1 MNQKKK
7 MAIILA
13 SILALMLVGAA
24 VASKIIASDPYRLP
38 SVKYRPTETPVVT
51 AEPTA
56 EPTPEPTA
64 EPTAEPTEEPVVEP
78 TEVPVVEPTEE
89 PVVEPTE
96 EPVVEPTEV
105 PVVEPT
111 EEPVVE
117 PTEEPVVEPTEEPV
131 IEPTEEPVIEPTEEP
146 IVEPTEEPVAEPTE
160 EPVVEPTEEP
170 VIEPTEEPAI
180 EPTEEPVTEP
190 TEEPVIEPTEEP
202 AIEPTE
208 EPVTEPTAEP
218 TAEPVETP
226 KPYDGPIAVGNA
238 EVHAAPDADSPVVF
252 TVPNGAAIK
261 VFSTEGDWAKVEAHG
276 FSGYLHRDHVRGVAF
291 AQPAATPV
299 PEQPEN
305 ITENDLPD
313 NARLLGVIQDKLSAE
328 RSVSVY
334 VSYDGEYVTFGDTVT
349 LYAVLHGYEDTVYTL
364 QWQSSP
370 DNASW
375 ADISGAVSASYAV
388 TVTEA
393 NYTDYYRVAVTI
405 NGVIV
410 ADELLAEAAK

>member
-38 SVKYRPTETPVVT
+38 SVKHRPTETPVVT

-56 EPTPEPTA
+56 ELTA
-64 EPTAEPTEEPVVEP
+64 EPTAEPTEEPVA
-78 TEVPVVEPTEE
+78 EPTEE
-89 PVVEPTE
+89 
-96 EPVVEPTEV
+96 

-131 IEPTEEPVIEPTEEP
+131 IEPTEEPAIEPTEEP
-146 IVEPTEEPVAEPTE
+146 IVEPTEEPV
-160 EPVVEPTEEP
+160 
-170 VIEPTEEPAI
+170 I
-180 EPTEEPVTEP
+180 
-190 TEEPVIEPTEEP
+190 
-202 AIEPTE
+202 
-208 EPVTEPTAEP
+208 EPTAEP
-218 TAEPVETP
+218 TAEPTETP

-334 VSYDGEYVTFGDTVT
+334 ASYDGEYVTFGDTVT

>member
-38 SVKYRPTETPVVT
+38 SVKHRPTETPVVT

-56 EPTPEPTA
+56 ELTA

-78 TEVPVVEPTEE
+78 TEEPVIEPTEEPIVEPTEE
-89 PVVEPTE
+89 PVI
-96 EPVVEPTEV
+96 
-105 PVVEPT
+105 EPT

-131 IEPTEEPVIEPTEEP
+131 
-146 IVEPTEEPVAEPTE
+146 
-160 EPVVEPTEEP
+160 
-170 VIEPTEEPAI
+170 
-180 EPTEEPVTEP
+180 TEP

-202 AIEPTE
+202 VIEPT
-208 EPVTEPTAEP
+208 
-218 TAEPVETP
+218 ETP

>member
-38 SVKYRPTETPVVT
+38 SVKHRPTETPVVT

-56 EPTPEPTA
+56 ELTA

-78 TEVPVVEPTEE
+78 TEEPVIEPTEEPIVEPTEE
-89 PVVEPTE
+89 PVF
-96 EPVVEPTEV
+96 
-105 PVVEPT
+105 EPT

-131 IEPTEEPVIEPTEEP
+131 TEPTEEPAIEPTEEPVI
-146 IVEPTEEPVAEPTE
+146 EPTEEPVAEPTE

-170 VIEPTEEPAI
+170 VVEPTEEPAI
-180 EPTEEPVTEP
+180 APTEEPVTEP

-202 AIEPTE
+202 VIEPT
-208 EPVTEPTAEP
+208 
-218 TAEPVETP
+218 ETP

-238 EVHAAPDADSPVVF
+238 EVHAAPDNDSPVVF

-334 VSYDGEYVTFGDTVT
+334 ASYDGEYVTFGDTVT

>member
-38 SVKYRPTETPVVT
+38 SVKHRPTETPVVT

-56 EPTPEPTA
+56 EPTAKPTA
-64 EPTAEPTEEPVVEP
+64 
-78 TEVPVVEPTEE
+78 EPTEE

-96 EPVVEPTEV
+96 EPVVEPTEK

-111 EEPVVE
+111 EEPAIEPTEEPAIEPTEEPVIE

-131 IEPTEEPVIEPTEEP
+131 IEPTEEPVT
-146 IVEPTEEPVAEPTE
+146 EPTEEPVTEPTEEPAIEPTE

-170 VIEPTEEPAI
+170 AIEPTEEPIIEPTEEPAI
-180 EPTEEPVTEP
+180 EPTEEPVVEP
-190 TEEPVIEPTEEP
+190 T
-202 AIEPTE
+202 
-208 EPVTEPTAEP
+208 
-218 TAEPVETP
+218 ETP

-334 VSYDGEYVTFGDTVT
+334 ASYDGEYVTFGDTVT

>member
-38 SVKYRPTETPVVT
+38 SVKHRPTETPVVT

-56 EPTPEPTA
+56 ELTA

-78 TEVPVVEPTEE
+78 TEEPVIEPTEEPIVEPTEEPVIEPTEE

-96 EPVVEPTEV
+96 EPVVEPTEEPV
-105 PVVEPT
+105 TEPTEEPAIEPTEEPVIEPTEEPVAEPTEEPVVEPT

-131 IEPTEEPVIEPTEEP
+131 IEPTEEPAIEPTEEP
-146 IVEPTEEPVAEPTE
+146 IVEPTEEPV
-160 EPVVEPTEEP
+160 
-170 VIEPTEEPAI
+170 I
-180 EPTEEPVTEP
+180 
-190 TEEPVIEPTEEP
+190 
-202 AIEPTE
+202 
-208 EPVTEPTAEP
+208 EPTAEP
-218 TAEPVETP
+218 TAEPTETP

-334 VSYDGEYVTFGDTVT
+334 ASYDGEYVTFGDTVT

>member
-38 SVKYRPTETPVVT
+38 SVKHRPTETPVVT

-56 EPTPEPTA
+56 ELTA

-78 TEVPVVEPTEE
+78 TEEPVIEPTEEPIVEPTEEPVIEPTEE

-96 EPVVEPTEV
+96 EPVVEPTEEPV
-105 PVVEPT
+105 TEPTEEPAIEPTEEPVIEPTEEPVAEPTEEPVVEPT

-117 PTEEPVVEPTEEPV
+117 PTEEPVVEPTEEPA
-131 IEPTEEPVIEPTEEP
+131 IAPTEEPVT
-146 IVEPTEEPVAEPTE
+146 
-160 EPVVEPTEEP
+160 
-170 VIEPTEEPAI
+170 

-202 AIEPTE
+202 VIEPT
-208 EPVTEPTAEP
+208 
-218 TAEPVETP
+218 ETP

-334 VSYDGEYVTFGDTVT
+334 ASYDGEYVTFGDTVT

>member
-38 SVKYRPTETPVVT
+38 SVKHRPTETPVVT

-56 EPTPEPTA
+56 ELTA

-78 TEVPVVEPTEE
+78 TEEPVIEPTEEPIVEPTEEPVIEPTEE

-96 EPVVEPTEV
+96 EPVVEPTEEPV
-105 PVVEPT
+105 TEPTEEPAIEPTEEPVIEPTEEPVAEPTEEPVVEPT

-117 PTEEPVVEPTEEPV
+117 PTEEPVVEPTEEPA
-131 IEPTEEPVIEPTEEP
+131 IAPTEEPVT
-146 IVEPTEEPVAEPTE
+146 
-160 EPVVEPTEEP
+160 
-170 VIEPTEEPAI
+170 

-190 TEEPVIEPTEEP
+190 TEEPVIEPT
-202 AIEPTE
+202 
-208 EPVTEPTAEP
+208 
-218 TAEPVETP
+218 ETP

>member
-38 SVKYRPTETPVVT
+38 SVKHRPTETPVVT

-56 EPTPEPTA
+56 ELTA

-78 TEVPVVEPTEE
+78 TEEPVIEPTEEPIVEPTEEPIVEPTEE

-96 EPVVEPTEV
+96 EPVVEPTEEPV
-105 PVVEPT
+105 TEPTEEPAIEPTEEPVIEPTEEPVAEPTEEPVVEPT

-117 PTEEPVVEPTEEPV
+117 PTEEPVVEPTEEPA
-131 IEPTEEPVIEPTEEP
+131 IAPTEEPVIEPT
-146 IVEPTEEPVAEPTE
+146 
-160 EPVVEPTEEP
+160 
-170 VIEPTEEPAI
+170 
-180 EPTEEPVTEP
+180 
-190 TEEPVIEPTEEP
+190 
-202 AIEPTE
+202 
-208 EPVTEPTAEP
+208 
-218 TAEPVETP
+218 ETP

>member
-38 SVKYRPTETPVVT
+38 SVKHRPTETPVVT

-56 EPTPEPTA
+56 ELTA

-78 TEVPVVEPTEE
+78 TEEPVIEPTEEPIVEPTEE
-89 PVVEPTE
+89 PVI
-96 EPVVEPTEV
+96 
-105 PVVEPT
+105 EPT

-131 IEPTEEPVIEPTEEP
+131 TEPTEEPAIEPTEEP
-146 IVEPTEEPVAEPTE
+146 IVEPTEEPV
-160 EPVVEPTEEP
+160 
-170 VIEPTEEPAI
+170 I
-180 EPTEEPVTEP
+180 
-190 TEEPVIEPTEEP
+190 
-202 AIEPTE
+202 
-208 EPVTEPTAEP
+208 EPTAEP
-218 TAEPVETP
+218 TAEPTETP

-334 VSYDGEYVTFGDTVT
+334 ASYDGEYVTFGDTVT

>member
-38 SVKYRPTETPVVT
+38 SVKHRPTETPVVT

-56 EPTPEPTA
+56 ELTA
-64 EPTAEPTEEPVVEP
+64 EPTA
-78 TEVPVVEPTEE
+78 
-89 PVVEPTE
+89 
-96 EPVVEPTEV
+96 
-105 PVVEPT
+105 
-111 EEPVVE
+111 E

-146 IVEPTEEPVAEPTE
+146 TAEPTE

-170 VIEPTEEPAI
+170 VIEPT
-180 EPTEEPVTEP
+180 
-190 TEEPVIEPTEEP
+190 
-202 AIEPTE
+202 
-208 EPVTEPTAEP
+208 
-218 TAEPVETP
+218 ETP

-305 ITENDLPD
+305 ITEDDLPD

-334 VSYDGEYVTFGDTVT
+334 ASYDGEYVTFGDTVT

>member
-1 MNQKKK
+1 M
-7 MAIILA
+7 I
-13 SILALMLVGAA
+13 
-24 VASKIIASDPYRLP
+24 
-38 SVKYRPTETPVVT
+38 
-51 AEPTA
+51 
-56 EPTPEPTA
+56 
-64 EPTAEPTEEPVVEP
+64 EPTEEPVA
-78 TEVPVVEPTEE
+78 EPTEE
-89 PVVEPTE
+89 
-96 EPVVEPTEV
+96 

-117 PTEEPVVEPTEEPV
+117 PTEEPVVEPTEEP
-131 IEPTEEPVIEPTEEP
+131 
-146 IVEPTEEPVAEPTE
+146 
-160 EPVVEPTEEP
+160 
-170 VIEPTEEPAI
+170 AI
-180 EPTEEPVTEP
+180 APTEEPVTEP

-202 AIEPTE
+202 VIEPT
-208 EPVTEPTAEP
+208 
-218 TAEPVETP
+218 ETP

-238 EVHAAPDADSPVVF
+238 EVHAAPDTDSPLVF

-334 VSYDGEYVTFGDTVT
+334 ASYDGEYVTFGDTVT

>member
-38 SVKYRPTETPVVT
+38 SVKHRPTETPVVT

-56 EPTPEPTA
+56 ELTA

-78 TEVPVVEPTEE
+78 TEEPVIEPTEEPIVEPTDEPVIEPTEE

-96 EPVVEPTEV
+96 EPVVEPTEEPV
-105 PVVEPT
+105 TEPTEEPAIEPTEEPVIEPTEEPVAEPTEEPVVEPT

-117 PTEEPVVEPTEEPV
+117 PTEEPVVEPTEEPA
-131 IEPTEEPVIEPTEEP
+131 IAPTEVPVIEPTE
-146 IVEPTEEPVAEPTE
+146 V
-160 EPVVEPTEEP
+160 
-170 VIEPTEEPAI
+170 PAI
-180 EPTEEPVTEP
+180 
-190 TEEPVIEPTEEP
+190 
-202 AIEPTE
+202 
-208 EPVTEPTAEP
+208 EPTAEP
-218 TAEPVETP
+218 TETP

-252 TVPNGAAIK
+252 TVPNGAAIQ
-261 VFSTEGDWAKVEAHG
+261 VFSTEGDGAKVEAHG

-334 VSYDGEYVTFGDTVT
+334 ASYDGEYVTFGDTVT

>member
-38 SVKYRPTETPVVT
+38 SVKHRPTETPVVT

-56 EPTPEPTA
+56 ELTA
-64 EPTAEPTEEPVVEP
+64 EPT
-78 TEVPVVEPTEE
+78 
-89 PVVEPTE
+89 
-96 EPVVEPTEV
+96 
-105 PVVEPT
+105 
-111 EEPVVE
+111 
-117 PTEEPVVEPTEEPV
+117 
-131 IEPTEEPVIEPTEEP
+131 
-146 IVEPTEEPVAEPTE
+146 AEPTE

-180 EPTEEPVTEP
+180 EPTEEPIVEP
-190 TEEPVIEPTEEP
+190 TEEPVIEPI
-202 AIEPTE
+202 A
-208 EPVTEPTAEP
+208 EPTAEP
-218 TAEPVETP
+218 TETP

-334 VSYDGEYVTFGDTVT
+334 ASYDGEYVTFGDTVT

>member
-1 MNQKKK
+1 M
-7 MAIILA
+7 I
-13 SILALMLVGAA
+13 
-24 VASKIIASDPYRLP
+24 
-38 SVKYRPTETPVVT
+38 
-51 AEPTA
+51 
-56 EPTPEPTA
+56 EPTA
-64 EPTAEPTEEPVVEP
+64 EPTAEPT
-78 TEVPVVEPTEE
+78 
-89 PVVEPTE
+89 
-96 EPVVEPTEV
+96 
-105 PVVEPT
+105 
-111 EEPVVE
+111 
-117 PTEEPVVEPTEEPV
+117 
-131 IEPTEEPVIEPTEEP
+131 
-146 IVEPTEEPVAEPTE
+146 
-160 EPVVEPTEEP
+160 
-170 VIEPTEEPAI
+170 
-180 EPTEEPVTEP
+180 
-190 TEEPVIEPTEEP
+190 
-202 AIEPTE
+202 
-208 EPVTEPTAEP
+208 
-218 TAEPVETP
+218 ETP

-334 VSYDGEYVTFGDTVT
+334 ASYDGEYVTFGDTVT

>member
-38 SVKYRPTETPVVT
+38 SVKHRPTETPVVT

-56 EPTPEPTA
+56 ELTA
-64 EPTAEPTEEPVVEP
+64 EPTAEPTEE
-78 TEVPVVEPTEE
+78 
-89 PVVEPTE
+89 
-96 EPVVEPTEV
+96 

-131 IEPTEEPVIEPTEEP
+131 IEPTEEPAIEPTEEP
-146 IVEPTEEPVAEPTE
+146 IVEPTEEPV
-160 EPVVEPTEEP
+160 
-170 VIEPTEEPAI
+170 I
-180 EPTEEPVTEP
+180 
-190 TEEPVIEPTEEP
+190 
-202 AIEPTE
+202 
-208 EPVTEPTAEP
+208 EPTAEP
-218 TAEPVETP
+218 TAEPTETP

-334 VSYDGEYVTFGDTVT
+334 ASYDGEYVTFGDTVT

>member
-38 SVKYRPTETPVVT
+38 SVKHRPTETPVVT

-56 EPTPEPTA
+56 ELTA
-64 EPTAEPTEEPVVEP
+64 EPTA
-78 TEVPVVEPTEE
+78 
-89 PVVEPTE
+89 
-96 EPVVEPTEV
+96 
-105 PVVEPT
+105 
-111 EEPVVE
+111 E

-131 IEPTEEPVIEPTEEP
+131 IEPTEEPV
-146 IVEPTEEPVAEPTE
+146 V
-160 EPVVEPTEEP
+160 
-170 VIEPTEEPAI
+170 EPTEEPAI
-180 EPTEEPVTEP
+180 APTEEPVTEPTEEPVTEP
-190 TEEPVIEPTEEP
+190 TEEPVIEPT
-202 AIEPTE
+202 
-208 EPVTEPTAEP
+208 
-218 TAEPVETP
+218 ETP

-238 EVHAAPDADSPVVF
+238 EVHAAPDTDSPLVF

-334 VSYDGEYVTFGDTVT
+334 ASYDGEYVTFGDTVT

>member
-38 SVKYRPTETPVVT
+38 SVKHRPTETPVVT

-56 EPTPEPTA
+56 ELTA
-64 EPTAEPTEEPVVEP
+64 EPTA
-78 TEVPVVEPTEE
+78 
-89 PVVEPTE
+89 
-96 EPVVEPTEV
+96 
-105 PVVEPT
+105 
-111 EEPVVE
+111 E

-146 IVEPTEEPVAEPTE
+146 TAEPTE

-170 VIEPTEEPAI
+170 VIEPT
-180 EPTEEPVTEP
+180 
-190 TEEPVIEPTEEP
+190 
-202 AIEPTE
+202 
-208 EPVTEPTAEP
+208 
-218 TAEPVETP
+218 ETP

>member
-38 SVKYRPTETPVVT
+38 SVKHRPTETPVVT

-56 EPTPEPTA
+56 ELTA

-78 TEVPVVEPTEE
+78 TEEPVIEPTEEPIVEPTEE
-89 PVVEPTE
+89 PVL
-96 EPVVEPTEV
+96 
-105 PVVEPT
+105 EPT

-131 IEPTEEPVIEPTEEP
+131 TEPTEEPAIEPTEEPVI
-146 IVEPTEEPVAEPTE
+146 EPTEEPVAEPTE

-170 VIEPTEEPAI
+170 VVEPTEEPAI
-180 EPTEEPVTEP
+180 APTEEPVVEPTEEPAVEP

-202 AIEPTE
+202 VVEPT
-208 EPVTEPTAEP
+208 
-218 TAEPVETP
+218 ETP

>member
-38 SVKYRPTETPVVT
+38 SVKHRPTETPVVT

-56 EPTPEPTA
+56 ELTA

-78 TEVPVVEPTEE
+78 TEEPVIEPTEEPIVEPTEEPVIEPTEE

-96 EPVVEPTEV
+96 EPVTEPTEE

-111 EEPVVE
+111 EEPVIEPTEEPVTE

-146 IVEPTEEPVAEPTE
+146 
-160 EPVVEPTEEP
+160 
-170 VIEPTEEPAI
+170 AI

-190 TEEPVIEPTEEP
+190 T
-202 AIEPTE
+202 
-208 EPVTEPTAEP
+208 
-218 TAEPVETP
+218 ETP

>member
-1 MNQKKK
+1 MP
-7 MAIILA
+7 AI
-13 SILALMLVGAA
+13 
-24 VASKIIASDPYRLP
+24 
-38 SVKYRPTETPVVT
+38 
-51 AEPTA
+51 EPTA
-56 EPTPEPTA
+56 EPT
-64 EPTAEPTEEPVVEP
+64 
-78 TEVPVVEPTEE
+78 
-89 PVVEPTE
+89 
-96 EPVVEPTEV
+96 
-105 PVVEPT
+105 
-111 EEPVVE
+111 
-117 PTEEPVVEPTEEPV
+117 
-131 IEPTEEPVIEPTEEP
+131 
-146 IVEPTEEPVAEPTE
+146 
-160 EPVVEPTEEP
+160 
-170 VIEPTEEPAI
+170 
-180 EPTEEPVTEP
+180 
-190 TEEPVIEPTEEP
+190 
-202 AIEPTE
+202 
-208 EPVTEPTAEP
+208 
-218 TAEPVETP
+218 ETP

-238 EVHAAPDADSPVVF
+238 EVHAAPDPDSPVVF

-334 VSYDGEYVTFGDTVT
+334 ASYDGEYVTFGDTVT

>member
-38 SVKYRPTETPVVT
+38 SVKHRPTETPVVT

-56 EPTPEPTA
+56 ELTA

-78 TEVPVVEPTEE
+78 TEEPVIEPTEEPIVEPTEE
-89 PVVEPTE
+89 PVI
-96 EPVVEPTEV
+96 
-105 PVVEPT
+105 EPT

-131 IEPTEEPVIEPTEEP
+131 TEPTEEPAIEPTEEPVIEPTEEP
-146 IVEPTEEPVAEPTE
+146 VAEPTEEPVAEPTE

-170 VIEPTEEPAI
+170 VVEPTEEPAI
-180 EPTEEPVTEP
+180 AP

-202 AIEPTE
+202 TAEPTE
-208 EPVTEPTAEP
+208 EPVVEPTEEPVIEP
-218 TAEPVETP
+218 TETP

-334 VSYDGEYVTFGDTVT
+334 ASYDGEYVTFGDTVT

>member
-13 SILALMLVGAA
+13 SILALVLVGAA

-38 SVKYRPTETPVVT
+38 PVKYRPTETPVVT
-51 AEPTA
+51 AEPT
-56 EPTPEPTA
+56 TEPTA
-64 EPTAEPTEEPVVEP
+64 EPTAEPTDEPAI
-78 TEVPVVEPTEE
+78 
-89 PVVEPTE
+89 
-96 EPVVEPTEV
+96 
-105 PVVEPT
+105 
-111 EEPVVE
+111 
-117 PTEEPVVEPTEEPV
+117 EPTEEPV

-146 IVEPTEEPVAEPTE
+146 VE
-160 EPVVEPTEEP
+160 
-170 VIEPTEEPAI
+170 
-180 EPTEEPVTEP
+180 
-190 TEEPVIEPTEEP
+190 
-202 AIEPTE
+202 
-208 EPVTEPTAEP
+208 EPTAEP
-218 TAEPVETP
+218 TAEPTETP

-252 TVPNGAAIK
+252 TAPNGAAIK
-261 VFSTEGDWAKVEAHG
+261 VFSTEGDWAKVEVHG

-305 ITENDLPD
+305 ITEDDLPE

-334 VSYDGEYVTFGDTVT
+334 VSYDGEYVHFGDTVT

-370 DNASW
+370 DNVSW
-375 ADISGAVSASYAV
+375 ADISGAVDASYAV

-405 NGVIV
+405 NGVVV

>member
-38 SVKYRPTETPVVT
+38 SVKHRPTETPVVT

-56 EPTPEPTA
+56 ELTA

-78 TEVPVVEPTEE
+78 TEEPVIEPTEEPIVEPTEE
-89 PVVEPTE
+89 PVI
-96 EPVVEPTEV
+96 
-105 PVVEPT
+105 EPT

-131 IEPTEEPVIEPTEEP
+131 TEPTEEPAIEPTDEPVIEPTEEP
-146 IVEPTEEPVAEPTE
+146 EAEPTE
-160 EPVVEPTEEP
+160 EPVVYPTEEP
-170 VIEPTEEPAI
+170 VT

-202 AIEPTE
+202 VIEPT
-208 EPVTEPTAEP
+208 
-218 TAEPVETP
+218 ETP

-238 EVHAAPDADSPVVF
+238 EVHAAPDTDSPLVF

-334 VSYDGEYVTFGDTVT
+334 ASYDGEYVTFGDTVT

>member
-38 SVKYRPTETPVVT
+38 SVKHRPTETPVVT

-56 EPTPEPTA
+56 ELTA

-78 TEVPVVEPTEE
+78 TEEPVIEPTEE
-89 PVVEPTE
+89 PVAEPTE
-96 EPVVEPTEV
+96 E

-117 PTEEPVVEPTEEPV
+117 PTEEPVVEPTEEP
-131 IEPTEEPVIEPTEEP
+131 
-146 IVEPTEEPVAEPTE
+146 IVEPTE

-170 VIEPTEEPAI
+170 AI
-180 EPTEEPVTEP
+180 
-190 TEEPVIEPTEEP
+190 
-202 AIEPTE
+202 
-208 EPVTEPTAEP
+208 EPTAEP
-218 TAEPVETP
+218 TAEPTETP

-238 EVHAAPDADSPVVF
+238 EVHAAPDANSPVVF

-305 ITENDLPD
+305 ITEDDLPD

-334 VSYDGEYVTFGDTVT
+334 ASYDGEYVTFGDTVT

>member
-38 SVKYRPTETPVVT
+38 SVKHRPTETPVVT

-56 EPTPEPTA
+56 ELTA

-78 TEVPVVEPTEE
+78 TEEPVIEPTEEPIVEPTDEPVIEPTEE

-96 EPVVEPTEV
+96 EPVVEPTEEPV
-105 PVVEPT
+105 TEPTEEPAIEPTEEPVIEPTEEPVAEPTEEPVVEPT

-117 PTEEPVVEPTEEPV
+117 PTEEPVVEPTEEPA
-131 IEPTEEPVIEPTEEP
+131 I
-146 IVEPTEEPVAEPTE
+146 A
-160 EPVVEPTEEP
+160 
-170 VIEPTEEPAI
+170 PTEEPAI
-180 EPTEEPVTEP
+180 EPTEV
-190 TEEPVIEPTEEP
+190 PVIEPTEVP
-202 AIEPTE
+202 AI
-208 EPVTEPTAEP
+208 EPTAEP
-218 TAEPVETP
+218 TETP

-334 VSYDGEYVTFGDTVT
+334 ASYDGEYVTFGDTVT

>member
-38 SVKYRPTETPVVT
+38 SVKHRPTETPVVT

-56 EPTPEPTA
+56 ELTA

-78 TEVPVVEPTEE
+78 TEEPVIEPTEEPIVEPTEEPIVEPTEE
-89 PVVEPTE
+89 PVI
-96 EPVVEPTEV
+96 
-105 PVVEPT
+105 EPT

-131 IEPTEEPVIEPTEEP
+131 TEPTEEPAIEPTEEPVI
-146 IVEPTEEPVAEPTE
+146 EPTEEPVAEPTE

-170 VIEPTEEPAI
+170 VVEPTEEPAIAPTEEPAI
-180 EPTEEPVTEP
+180 EPTEV
-190 TEEPVIEPTEEP
+190 PVIEPTEVP
-202 AIEPTE
+202 AI
-208 EPVTEPTAEP
+208 EPTAEP
-218 TAEPVETP
+218 TETP
-226 KPYDGPIAVGNA
+226 KPYDAPIAVGNA

>member
-38 SVKYRPTETPVVT
+38 SVKHRPTETPVVT

-56 EPTPEPTA
+56 ELTA

-78 TEVPVVEPTEE
+78 TEEPVIEPTEEPIVEPTEE
-89 PVVEPTE
+89 PVI
-96 EPVVEPTEV
+96 
-105 PVVEPT
+105 EPT

-131 IEPTEEPVIEPTEEP
+131 TEPTEEPAIEPTEEPVI
-146 IVEPTEEPVAEPTE
+146 EPTEEPVAEPTE

-170 VIEPTEEPAI
+170 VVDPTEEPAI
-180 EPTEEPVTEP
+180 APTEEPVTEPTEEPVTEP

-202 AIEPTE
+202 VIEPT
-208 EPVTEPTAEP
+208 
-218 TAEPVETP
+218 ETP

>member
-38 SVKYRPTETPVVT
+38 SVKHRPTETPVVT

-56 EPTPEPTA
+56 ELTA

-78 TEVPVVEPTEE
+78 TEEPVIEPTEEPIVEPTEE
-89 PVVEPTE
+89 PVI
-96 EPVVEPTEV
+96 
-105 PVVEPT
+105 EPT

-131 IEPTEEPVIEPTEEP
+131 TEPTEEPAIEPTEEPVIEPTEEP
-146 IVEPTEEPVAEPTE
+146 VAEPTEEPVFEPTE

-170 VIEPTEEPAI
+170 AIAPTEEPVT

-202 AIEPTE
+202 VIEPT
-208 EPVTEPTAEP
+208 
-218 TAEPVETP
+218 ETP

>member
-38 SVKYRPTETPVVT
+38 SVKHRPTETPVVT

-56 EPTPEPTA
+56 ELTA

-78 TEVPVVEPTEE
+78 TEEPVFEPTEEPIVEPTEEPIVEPTEE

-96 EPVVEPTEV
+96 EPVVEPTEEPV
-105 PVVEPT
+105 TEPTEEPAIEPTEEPVNEPTEEPVAEPTEEPVVEPT

-117 PTEEPVVEPTEEPV
+117 PTEEPVVEPTEEPA
-131 IEPTEEPVIEPTEEP
+131 IAPTEEPVIEPT
-146 IVEPTEEPVAEPTE
+146 
-160 EPVVEPTEEP
+160 
-170 VIEPTEEPAI
+170 
-180 EPTEEPVTEP
+180 
-190 TEEPVIEPTEEP
+190 
-202 AIEPTE
+202 
-208 EPVTEPTAEP
+208 
-218 TAEPVETP
+218 ETP

-334 VSYDGEYVTFGDTVT
+334 ASYDGEYVTFGDTVT

>member
-38 SVKYRPTETPVVT
+38 SVKHRPTETPVVT
-51 AEPTA
+51 AG
-56 EPTPEPTA
+56 PTA
-64 EPTAEPTEEPVVEP
+64 EPTAEPN
-78 TEVPVVEPTEE
+78 
-89 PVVEPTE
+89 
-96 EPVVEPTEV
+96 
-105 PVVEPT
+105 
-111 EEPVVE
+111 
-117 PTEEPVVEPTEEPV
+117 
-131 IEPTEEPVIEPTEEP
+131 
-146 IVEPTEEPVAEPTE
+146 AEPTE

-170 VIEPTEEPAI
+170 AI
-180 EPTEEPVTEP
+180 EPTEEPI
-190 TEEPVIEPTEEP
+190 IEPTEEP
-202 AIEPTE
+202 T
-208 EPVTEPTAEP
+208 VEPTAEP
-218 TAEPVETP
+218 TETP

-334 VSYDGEYVTFGDTVT
+334 ASYDGEYVTFGDTVT

>member
-38 SVKYRPTETPVVT
+38 SVKHRPTETPVVT

-56 EPTPEPTA
+56 EPTAKPTA
-64 EPTAEPTEEPVVEP
+64 
-78 TEVPVVEPTEE
+78 EPTEE

-96 EPVVEPTEV
+96 EPVVEPTEKS
-105 PVVEPT
+105 VVEPT
-111 EEPVVE
+111 EEPAIEPTEEPAIEPTEEPVIE

-131 IEPTEEPVIEPTEEP
+131 IEPTEEPVT
-146 IVEPTEEPVAEPTE
+146 EPTEEPVTEPTEEPAIEPTE

-170 VIEPTEEPAI
+170 AIEPTEEPIIEPTEEPAI
-180 EPTEEPVTEP
+180 EPTEEPVVEP
-190 TEEPVIEPTEEP
+190 T
-202 AIEPTE
+202 
-208 EPVTEPTAEP
+208 
-218 TAEPVETP
+218 ETP

-334 VSYDGEYVTFGDTVT
+334 ASYDGEYVTFGDTVT

>member
-38 SVKYRPTETPVVT
+38 SVKHRPTETPVVT

-56 EPTPEPTA
+56 ELTA

-78 TEVPVVEPTEE
+78 TEEPVIEPTEEPIVEPTEEPVIEPTEE

-96 EPVVEPTEV
+96 EPVVEPTEEPVTEPTEEPAIEPTEV

-111 EEPVVE
+111 EEPVTE

-146 IVEPTEEPVAEPTE
+146 VVEPTE

-170 VIEPTEEPAI
+170 TV
-180 EPTEEPVTEP
+180 
-190 TEEPVIEPTEEP
+190 
-202 AIEPTE
+202 
-208 EPVTEPTAEP
+208 EPTAEP
-218 TAEPVETP
+218 TETP

-334 VSYDGEYVTFGDTVT
+334 ASYDGEYVTFGDTVT